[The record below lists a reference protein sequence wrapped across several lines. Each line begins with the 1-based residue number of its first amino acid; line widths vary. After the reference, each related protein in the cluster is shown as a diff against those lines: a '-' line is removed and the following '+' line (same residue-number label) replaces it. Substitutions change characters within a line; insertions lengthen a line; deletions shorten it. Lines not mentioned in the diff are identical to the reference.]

1 MEKFSELKK
10 LEKKELLEKVSVLR
24 KESLNLRF
32 QKSSGQL
39 EKTARVRQVKRQ
51 IARLKTAITL
61 KGKRILRGVVVSDKS
76 DKTITVLVSRKVMHP
91 VYKKYIKR
99 SKKYSAHDE
108 NNKFKVGES
117 VTIQENKPIS
127 RTKKW
132 IVVN

>member
-1 MEKFSELKK
+1 MKK

-39 EKTARVRQVKRQ
+39 EKTARVRQVKKQ
-51 IARLKTAITL
+51 IARLKTAMP
-61 KGKRILRGVVVSDKS
+61 KRILRGVVVSDKS